1 VMLSP
6 AFPQV
11 LTEAAMTKGLRVTD
25 LRLNVLATGDDIVD
39 EVRIS
44 IEPGKVLALVGE
56 SGSGKTTVG
65 LAILGHSRRGVTIA
79 HGRVEC
85 ADTEVLGLS
94 EDAKRR
100 IRGGLVSY
108 VPQDPASS
116 LNPALR
122 IGVQLME
129 ALEVHDF
136 GGSAESRK
144 IRLKQM
150 MAEVLLPTDEEY
162 LLRYPHQLSG
172 GQQQRVGLAMAFACR
187 PSVIVLDEPTTGLDV
202 STQEHVLK
210 TIRQLTR
217 DHGVAALYITH
228 DLAVVAD
235 LADDVAVMYAGRIVE
250 CGSVKDIF
258 MNPAHPYTKH
268 LVVAAPDIEGKKE
281 IVGLAGRAPSPSKRP
296 TGCSFALRCESADDA
311 CRSAFPAEVS
321 VATGHVTRCI
331 KIGKLP
337 NPVVA
342 KPRASQTIES
352 GASVVALQDVSA
364 GYSGNMVV
372 HNVSLTIRRGECLAL
387 VGESGSGKTTVSRAI
402 GGLHSEWTGS
412 MSFNGEELQK
422 TARRRTSGARQ
433 GIQYIFQNPYGSLNP
448 RRTIGE
454 SISRPLAIIGTS
466 KSESRKAILDVLEK
480 VNLPGSY
487 ASKYPDQLSGGE
499 RQRVAIARALVSN
512 PMVLVCDE
520 VTSAL
525 DVLVQAAIIDLLGD
539 LRKQLGLAMLFVT
552 HNLPL
557 VRSIADEVAVM
568 SEGRIVEVGP
578 AESVIGNPQ
587 QAYTKS
593 LITATPSIERSMR

>member
-1 VMLSP
+1 
-6 AFPQV
+6 
-11 LTEAAMTKGLRVTD
+11 MTRGLRVSN
-25 LRLNVLATGDDIVD
+25 LRLNVSASGDDIVD
-39 EVRIS
+39 EVQFA

-65 LAILGHSRRGVTIA
+65 LAVLGHARRGVSIA
-79 HGRVEC
+79 HGQVHC
-85 ADTEVLGLS
+85 GDTEVLGLDD
-94 EDAKRR
+94 DAKRK
-100 IRGGLVSY
+100 IRGDLVSY

-122 IGVQLME
+122 IGVQL
-129 ALEVHDF
+129 LEVLEAHDF
-136 GGSAESRK
+136 GGSNEARK
-144 IRLKQM
+144 HRLKEM
-150 MAEVLLPTDEEY
+150 MAEVLLPTDDEY

-210 TIRQLTR
+210 TIRQLTM

-250 CGSVKDIF
+250 RGTVRDIF
-258 MNPAHPYTKH
+258 SSPAHPYTKH

-281 IVGLAGRAPSPSKRP
+281 IVGLAGRAPSPGKRP
-296 TGCSFALRCESADDA
+296 VGCSFALRCSLADDV
-311 CRSAFPAEVS
+311 CRGAFPAEVALS
-321 VATGHVTRCI
+321 TGHVARCI
-331 KIGKLP
+331 KIGQSQSIGL
-337 NPVVA
+337 A
-342 KPRASQTIES
+342 TPRASRAVES
-352 GASVVALQDVSA
+352 GAVVVELHEVSA
-364 GYSGNMVV
+364 GYSGSTVV
-372 HNVSLTIRRGECLAL
+372 HDVSLSIRKGECLAL

-402 GGLHSEWTGS
+402 GGLHREWTGS
-412 MSFNGEELQK
+412 MSFNGAALQK
-422 TARRRTSGARQ
+422 AARHRSAEARL
-433 GIQYIFQNPYGSLNP
+433 GIQYVFQNPYGSLNP

-454 SISRPLAIIGTS
+454 SISRPLAIAGKS
-466 KSESRKAILDVLEK
+466 KNDSQRAILEVLEK

-487 ASKYPDQLSGGE
+487 ANKYPDQLSGGE

-512 PMVLVCDE
+512 PQVLVCDE

-525 DVLVQAAIIDLLGD
+525 DVLVQAAIVDLLGD

-568 SEGRIVEVGP
+568 SEGRIVEIGS

-587 QAYTKS
+587 QEYTKS
-593 LITATPSIERSMR
+593 LITATPSIERSLR

>member
-1 VMLSP
+1 
-6 AFPQV
+6 
-11 LTEAAMTKGLRVTD
+11 MTKGLRVSN
-25 LRLNVLATGDDIVD
+25 LRLNVSVSGDDIVD
-39 EVRIS
+39 EVQLT

-65 LAILGHSRRGVTIA
+65 LAVLGHARRGVSIA
-79 HGRVEC
+79 QGQVHCG
-85 ADTEVLGLS
+85 DTEILGMDD
-94 EDAKRR
+94 DAKRK
-100 IRGGLVSY
+100 IRGDLVSY

-122 IGVQLME
+122 IGVQL
-129 ALEVHDF
+129 LEVLEAHDF
-136 GGSAESRK
+136 GGSNEARK
-144 IRLKQM
+144 IRLKEM
-150 MAEVLLPTDEEY
+150 MAEVLLPTDDEY

-210 TIRQLTR
+210 TIRQLTM

-250 CGSVKDIF
+250 RGTVRDIF
-258 MNPAHPYTKH
+258 SNPAHPYTKH

-281 IVGLAGRAPSPSKRP
+281 IVGLAGRAPSPGKRP
-296 TGCSFALRCESADDA
+296 VGCSFALRCSLADDV
-311 CRSAFPAEVS
+311 CRGAFPAEVS
-321 VATGHVTRCI
+321 LSTGHVARCI
-331 KIGKLP
+331 KIGQSQSIGL
-337 NPVVA
+337 VT
-342 KPRASQTIES
+342 PRASRAVES
-352 GASVVALQDVSA
+352 GAVVVELHDVSA
-364 GYSGNMVV
+364 GYSGSTVV
-372 HNVSLTIRRGECLAL
+372 HDVSFSIRKGECLAL

-402 GGLHSEWTGS
+402 GGLHREWTGS
-412 MSFNGEELQK
+412 MSFNGAALQK
-422 TARRRTSGARQ
+422 AARQ
-433 GIQYIFQNPYGSLNP
+433 RSAEARLGIQYVFQNPYGSLNP

-454 SISRPLAIIGTS
+454 SISRPLAIAGKS
-466 KSESRKAILDVLEK
+466 KNDSQRAILEVLEK

-487 ASKYPDQLSGGE
+487 ANKYPDQLSGGE

-512 PMVLVCDE
+512 PQVLVCDE

-525 DVLVQAAIIDLLGD
+525 DVLVQAAIVDLLGD

-568 SEGRIVEVGP
+568 SEGRIVEIGS

-587 QAYTKS
+587 QEYTKS
-593 LITATPSIERSMR
+593 LITATPSIERSLR